1 MVAKFKQF
9 ARLVAHYSKMDA
21 QWFMQDTRYC
31 LIVMASDLVCNIAS
45 VMSIFLLSLRFD
57 GVGDFSSDEILFMLA
72 LYTLS
77 AGLKLLLFGNNNA
90 QAISRR
96 VGRGQLD
103 HCLIQPVPL
112 WMQFFSEGVAPVSGC
127 NVIITGIALYGVAVA
142 RLHIGLTLPFVLLT
156 TLYMICSVAVQMG
169 INYIS
174 SYLAFINPAGGEE
187 ASAMTGNMLVSLG
200 YYPLSALPTAAK
212 VFFTTILP
220 AGCLAWLPS
229 VLLLGKTPT
238 ASIYFLYP
246 LFAVLLCGAGA
257 MVFKKGMKHYAQS
270 GSQRYSSMAH
280 RS

>member
-45 VMSIFLLSLRFD
+45 VMGIFLLSLRFD
-57 GVGDFSSDEILFMLA
+57 GVGGFSSNEILFMLA

-77 AGLKLLLFGNNNA
+77 SGLKLLLFGNNNT

-103 HCLIQPVPL
+103 HCCIQPVPL

-127 NVIITGIALYGVAVA
+127 NVIITGVVLYVVAAALMHT
-142 RLHIGLTLPFVLLT
+142 RLTLPFVLLT
-156 TLYMICSVAVQMG
+156 ALFVVCSVAIQMG
-169 INYIS
+169 ASYIS

-187 ASAMTGNMLVSLG
+187 ASAVTGNMLVQIG
-200 YYPLSALPTAAK
+200 YYPLSALPIAAK
-212 VFFTTILP
+212 VFFTTLLP

-229 VLLLGKTPT
+229 VLLLGKAPS

-246 LFAVLLCGAGA
+246 LFAVLLCGMGT
-257 MVFKKGMKHYAQS
+257 MVFKKGMKQYASS
-270 GSQRYSSMAH
+270 GSQRYSNMGH